1 MLCTEHA
8 CIILFNVY
16 RFVKILFDELYI
28 SQDLVY
34 DWHSSR
40 LIGFVNLGEV
50 DRQLADLELST
61 SGDTPEVSTRILTL
75 MVSQDQLYEVSSLV
89 YIICWCL
96 VIPLYINGN
105 I

>member
-1 MLCTEHA
+1 MTALPILSRYVHCMYKCMLCTEHA

-28 SQDLVY
+28 RQDLVY

-40 LIGFVNLGEV
+40 LLGFVNLGEV

-75 MVSQDQLYEVSSLV
+75 MVRVRISCMKLV
-89 YIICWCL
+89 H
-96 VIPLYINGN
+96 
-105 I
+105 